1 MIQRTV
7 ALTAMTILWTNVD
20 KPEITDR
27 GHKDV
32 NAVGTLRKH
41 VNLLTGSPA
50 STCNLYITF
59 PINTQAWQSLSSP
72 PFSGKAGTTELLQAT
87 CWYLSG
93 GTTSNKA
100 QHMPTTALSAQ
111 CHPDSSWSI
120 AAHRAGRMKPMGPL
134 FTHCCRKAAH
144 EALGNAPVHQR
155 ERRGQGQMKRR
166 QEQRQ
171 DTDLYL
177 GREC

>member
-32 NAVGTLRKH
+32 SAVGTLRKH
-41 VNLLTGSPA
+41 VNILTGSPA

-72 PFSGKAGTTELLQAT
+72 PLSGKAGTTELLQAT

-100 QHMPTTALSAQ
+100 QHMPTTALGAH
-111 CHPDSSWSI
+111 CHPDSSWSPQSRKNE
-120 AAHRAGRMKPMGPL
+120 AHGPSLHPLLQKGRPRSPGQCACTPERETGARTDEEKARTEAG
-134 FTHCCRKAAH
+134 H
-144 EALGNAPVHQR
+144 
-155 ERRGQGQMKRR
+155 
-166 QEQRQ
+166 
-171 DTDLYL
+171 
-177 GREC
+177 